1 MAQAGDLLF
10 IIRMM
15 RIESCCSQSS
25 FTMFPHSC
33 DAPLEHDG
41 STKLEVVAFS
51 ELIPRQLPDVDDAVS
66 VECQEGKSS
75 ARPGRTSEAACGA
88 LRLCPTATC
97 GDVQPPG
104 RTRAEHC

>member
-15 RIESCCSQSS
+15 RIESFCSQSS

-41 STKLEVVAFS
+41 STKLEVIAFS
-51 ELIPRQLPDVDDAVS
+51 ELIRDSYRDVDDAVS
-66 VECQEGKSS
+66 VRRADRRRGPEGQAK
-75 ARPGRTSEAACGA
+75 RPVA
-88 LRLCPTATC
+88 
-97 GDVQPPG
+97 V
-104 RTRAEHC
+104 